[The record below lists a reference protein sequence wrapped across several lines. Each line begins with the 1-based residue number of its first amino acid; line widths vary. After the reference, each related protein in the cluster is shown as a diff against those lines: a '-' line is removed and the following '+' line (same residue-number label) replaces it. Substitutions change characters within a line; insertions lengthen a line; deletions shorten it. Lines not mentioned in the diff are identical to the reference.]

1 VDRNVPL
8 TNTGSLEGYLQRFS
22 YSVPTFG
29 LLVIAFFAGI
39 GLVLVI
45 IGVFGVMAYTVS
57 LQTHEIGIRMAL
69 GAQHRDIMKMV
80 LLKGLRL
87 TLAGIVIG
95 LLASLGLSR
104 LMAHQI
110 WGVSATDPLTLATV
124 VAVVIVVG
132 AAACFLP
139 ARKATHVDPLVA
151 LR

>member
-1 VDRNVPL
+1 
-8 TNTGSLEGYLQRFS
+8 
-22 YSVPTFG
+22 
-29 LLVIAFFAGI
+29 
-39 GLVLVI
+39 
-45 IGVFGVMAYTVS
+45 
-57 LQTHEIGIRMAL
+57 MAL

-124 VAVVIVVG
+124 VAVVVVVG
-132 AAACFLP
+132 AVACFLP

-151 LR
+151 LRYE